1 LITVIKGKVMEW
13 KKLMVKTPSLNK
25 IRQKLEKENPNLG
38 QGDIEGIIDILR
50 FLTLAAI
57 ERYLGKQ

>member
-1 LITVIKGKVMEW
+1 MEW

-25 IRQKLEKENPNLG
+25 IRQKLEKENPNLD
-38 QGDIEGIIDILR
+38 QGDIERIIDFLR